1 MPWEQEGNVT
11 RVTRRL
17 KKSLWIRRQTKG
29 VLGTKRKKKRRLKI
43 SVKRSLMKKRKRLQ
57 EIRKIIVRE
66 NENKA
71 ATWQRR
77 QKS

>member
-1 MPWEQEGNVT
+1 
-11 RVTRRL
+11 
-17 KKSLWIRRQTKG
+17 
-29 VLGTKRKKKRRLKI
+29 
-43 SVKRSLMKKRKRLQ
+43 MKKRKRLQ